1 MVGGGEMEGISL
13 HVEAEINPTESQEKV
28 EQAVKNIFGDI
39 DLQVKPLHKA
49 SLLVGEARGKESL
62 VRLCDMLRREHI
74 RSAARA
80 VFIEGMD
87 RKTIRFCL
95 NKQVA
100 YVGHISFSKETAE
113 SPLGPIKVKI
123 ECIDPRELV
132 EWLAPRIT

>member
-1 MVGGGEMEGISL
+1 MEEISL
-13 HVEAEINPTESQEKV
+13 QVEAEINPTESQEKV
-28 EQAVKNIFGDI
+28 EQAIQNIFGNI
-39 DLQVKPLHKA
+39 NLQVKTLHKA
-49 SLLVGEARGKESL
+49 SLLVGEGKGKESL
-62 VRLCDMLRREHI
+62 TRLVDLLRREHI
-74 RSAARA
+74 RSAART
-80 VFIEGMD
+80 VFLEGMD

-123 ECIDPRELV
+123 ECKDPRELV

>member
-1 MVGGGEMEGISL
+1 MEDISL

-28 EQAVKNIFGDI
+28 EQAVRNIFGDMNM
-39 DLQVKPLHKA
+39 QVKPLRKG
-49 SLLVGEARGKESL
+49 SLLVGEGKGKESL
-62 VRLCDMLRREHI
+62 TRLYELFRREHI

-87 RKTIRFCL
+87 RKTVSFCL

-123 ECIDPRELV
+123 QCEDPRELV
-132 EWLAPRIT
+132 EWLAPRIM

>member
-1 MVGGGEMEGISL
+1 MEDISL

-28 EQAVKNIFGDI
+28 EQAVRNIFGDMNM
-39 DLQVKPLHKA
+39 QVKPLRKG
-49 SLLVGEARGKESL
+49 SLLVGEGKGKESL
-62 VRLCDMLRREHI
+62 TRLCELLRREHI

-87 RKTIRFCL
+87 RKTVSFCL

-123 ECIDPRELV
+123 QCGDPRELV
-132 EWLAPRIT
+132 EWLAPRIM